1 MTHVAIFSF
10 DFDYRIVP
18 RLPDVFFVISD
29 VPLSPSL
36 THCRP
41 NVDLEKVQVDVDCTA
56 IGLGKEKNSRMR
68 GKRKETGKA

>member
-1 MTHVAIFSF
+1 MTRVAIFSF

-29 VPLSPSL
+29 VPPSPRPSL

-41 NVDLEKVQVDVDCTA
+41 NVDLEKVQVDV
-56 IGLGKEKNSRMR
+56 GLGTEKNSRVR

>member
-36 THCRP
+36 TNCRP
-41 NVDLEKVQVDVDCTA
+41 NVDLEKVQVDV
-56 IGLGKEKNSRMR
+56 GLGTEKNSRVR

>member
-41 NVDLEKVQVDVDCTA
+41 NVDLEKVQVDV
-56 IGLGKEKNSRMR
+56 GLGTEKNSRVR

>member
-36 THCRP
+36 MHCRP
-41 NVDLEKVQVDVDCTA
+41 NVDLEKVQVDVC
-56 IGLGKEKNSRMR
+56 LGTEKNSRVR